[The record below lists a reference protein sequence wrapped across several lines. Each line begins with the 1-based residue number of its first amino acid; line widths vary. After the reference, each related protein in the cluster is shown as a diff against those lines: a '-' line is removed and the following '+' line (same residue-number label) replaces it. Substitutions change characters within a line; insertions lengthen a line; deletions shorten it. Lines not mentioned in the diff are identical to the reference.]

1 MEFRFT
7 SEQDDLRRTVR
18 DLAGKRG
25 TSADLRRVWD
35 EPSGYDA
42 DLWKLA
48 CEQLG
53 LAALAI
59 GEEAGGIGAS
69 WVEAAVALDEV
80 GAALL
85 PIPLLSTVSAA
96 AAIERAGDAG
106 TELLGALAEGTTI
119 ATLAVSLT
127 GTEPTATA
135 DGERLSG
142 TVEHVL
148 DGPAADLLVVAATT
162 ADGAALFA
170 IGTDGAGVER
180 TPTPTLDLTR
190 RQAAFTFTD
199 AAATRLGGADA
210 VSTAADLLRVA
221 LAVESLGG
229 ARRCLE
235 VTVDYLKTR
244 VQFGRPIGSFQA
256 LKHRAADLAVEVE
269 AATATAYYAAWAAS
283 AAPDELPVVAPL
295 AASVCVGAYRCVT
308 AETIQLLGGIGFT
321 WEHDA
326 HLYFKRAA
334 TTDLLLGGGV
344 AQRRLVADRAALAT
358 G

>member
-1 MEFRFT
+1 MDFRFT
-7 SEQDDLRRTVR
+7 SEQDELRRTVR
-18 DLAGKRG
+18 DLAAKRG

-35 EPSGYDA
+35 DPTGYDA
-42 DLWKLA
+42 DLWKVA

-59 GEEAGGIGAS
+59 GEDAGGVGAS

-85 PIPLLSTVSAA
+85 PIPLLSTVTAA
-96 AAIERAGDAG
+96 AAIERAGEAG
-106 TELLGALAEGTTI
+106 AEFLGAIAEGTTI
-119 ATLAVSLT
+119 ATLAVPLN
-127 GTEPTATA
+127 GAEPRVEAQGDLLA
-135 DGERLSG
+135 G

-148 DGPAADLLVVAATT
+148 DGPAADLLVVAAT
-162 ADGAALFA
+162 ASEGAALYA
-170 IGTDGAGVER
+170 VGTAGSGVER
-180 TPTPTLDLTR
+180 TSTPALDHTR

-199 AAATRLGGADA
+199 APATRLGGADA
-210 VSTAADLLRVA
+210 VRTAADLHRVA

-235 VTVDYLKTR
+235 LTVDYLKTR

-295 AASVCVGAYRCVT
+295 AASVCAAAYRSVT
-308 AETIQLLGGIGFT
+308 AETIQLHGGIGFT

-344 AQRRLVADRAALAT
+344 AQRRLVADRARLVT